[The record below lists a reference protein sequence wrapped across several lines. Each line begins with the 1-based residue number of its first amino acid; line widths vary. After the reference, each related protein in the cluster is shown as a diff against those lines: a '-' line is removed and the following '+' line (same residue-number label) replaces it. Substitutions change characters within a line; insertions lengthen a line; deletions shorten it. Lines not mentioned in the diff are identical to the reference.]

1 MRALI
6 CFFILSLVHGST
18 LHDPH
23 FAKFKVNPSLR
34 GSLHK
39 CSSIYLNTMMKY
51 IHAIHHNKTILLT
64 DAIYKISNS
73 SGESVDFVASCL
85 GI

>member
-23 FAKFKVNPSLR
+23 FVKFKVNPSLR
-34 GSLHK
+34 GSPHK
-39 CSSIYLNTMMKY
+39 CSSVYLNSMMKY
-51 IHAIHHNKTILLT
+51 IRAIHHNNTILLT
-64 DAIYKISNS
+64 DVIYKISNS